1 MYGRNPYGS
10 GAYGKC
16 RALALVDTRVS
27 GTQPPSFGKKT
38 GVLQAYSSGLSL
50 GGTPRGVSKIDWS
63 HPLSRGMTDCLVW
76 NAGGSTP
83 PQNLASPSAI
93 TTLTGSPIDA
103 MTVAG
108 PAGAVVS
115 NVGYNIPDHLNYATG
130 DVTIRL
136 LFKPVSWPGGFTILF
151 DKGTVSTREF
161 SLFFDTSGNVQY
173 VGLGGNSDSVAAS
186 TALTPGTVWDL
197 VMQRSGTTLK
207 FYVNG
212 VFISNDHTTGWSSN
226 TASGGNLGFGI
237 NPSGGGTK
245 PDAQYIT
252 TQIWNRALDPSEISL
267 LYSDPYCFLVPAEGE
282 MPALQAPPP
291 VQFSGTQAGSKQR
304 GVLRAF
310 SQGLDN
316 LHLRQTPRGPVKID
330 WSHPLARG
338 LIGAWLPGV
347 SDGLDLTG
355 NCNLTQ
361 TTNKSGPTVSQEGAA
376 GGLVPASA
384 SSPIWSALAPPRYK
398 TWSTLSM
405 YYRGDRNTLGST
417 AGSDPYL
424 IYLSY
429 DNGLISPYA
438 IAGIGKVSG
447 LNDLSTIAAEW
458 NTTAAGLNTGT
469 PANFEQAGT
478 VSALATFG
486 NTNGNVVLYKNGAQV
501 SSDAWG
507 TFTYSTSANA
517 LMCINGW
524 QGSGR
529 TSPTLCYIACVWDR
543 ELTAAEAAQLNS
555 DPYCFL
561 IPAERE
567 MPALRSTAAPT
578 QPAWD
583 GNSHLALRRR

>member
-1 MYGRNPYGS
+1 MDVIHTVVVPMGN
-10 GAYGKC
+10 C

-282 MPALQAPPP
+282 MPALSAAAP

-316 LHLRQTPRGPVKID
+316 LHLRQVPRGPVKID
-330 WSHPLARG
+330 WSHPILNGISYLR
-338 LIGAWLPGV
+338 V
-347 SDGLDLTG
+347 NTG
-355 NCNLTQ
+355 NPAPDFIDNGSDNLAIVG
-361 TTNKSGPTVSQEGAA
+361 SGAQIGRVIAVA
-376 GGLVPASA
+376 GG
-384 SSPIWSALAPPRYK
+384 
-398 TWSTLSM
+398 TGLS
-405 YYRGDRNTLGST
+405 GFGLGSAT
-417 AGSDPYL
+417 STYNFTHHD
-424 IYLSY
+424 
-429 DNGLISPYA
+429 
-438 IAGIGKVSG
+438 GIGFC
-447 LNDLSTIAAEW
+447 LRH
-458 NTTAAGLNTGT
+458 
-469 PANFEQAGT
+469 
-478 VSALATFG
+478 
-486 NTNGNVVLYKNGAQV
+486 AQ
-501 SSDAWG
+501 
-507 TFTYSTSANA
+507 
-517 LMCINGW
+517 
-524 QGSGR
+524 
-529 TSPTLCYIACVWDR
+529 
-543 ELTAAEAAQLNS
+543 
-555 DPYCFL
+555 
-561 IPAERE
+561 
-567 MPALRSTAAPT
+567 RST
-578 QPAWD
+578 
-583 GNSHLALRRR
+583 NRRK